1 MKRINL
7 EKKKPKNPFRE
18 GLRQGIKIAAVPFVP
33 ILLWMLGLIG
43 YRLLTSDHAQPS
55 ATEMPAPTEQEQ
67 P

>member
-7 EKKKPKNPFRE
+7 EEKKPKTPFRE

-43 YRLLTSDHAQPS
+43 YRLLASDRAQPP
-55 ATEMPAPTEQEQ
+55 ATEMSAPVQQEQ